1 MLKVF
6 VKLKNFI
13 WKMSLKSKLVT
24 IFVILTTIPLS
35 VVGIVSF
42 SQASSI
48 IERKTIESTTQIAE
62 QLNQS
67 ISLTLQMGERF
78 TKIIRDESVIKF
90 LTTPSEMKHTKYES
104 AKEII
109 KLFKLYRDT
118 FEDYQWIR
126 GIYIIGFN
134 GNNICEAQGVYSLH
148 KDINTISTINKIIE
162 KPKELHI
169 IPNSEIDY
177 ARKMKYEEVISL
189 GKTIEIPTTNQI
201 IGVIIIDI
209 DKEAIEELCENITI
223 GEKGYFS
230 IITYEGDRVIT
241 IYNSDLHH
249 NSNGL
254 RKESLDRI
262 ANEQHGHFIERV
274 NGSKEFIVFNTL
286 SNVGWKILGR
296 VELND
301 LMSSAYTIRRITI
314 FVVLLSIIFT
324 AILYIFISE
333 QLTRPIRNIKEKM
346 KQAERGVFVEAE
358 CNNRDEIGDLYR
370 SFNKMIKNIMQ
381 LIEDKQKE
389 QKALQKAELKAL
401 QAQINPHF
409 LYNTLDAI
417 VWMTETNNNDKVVE
431 ITKAFSSFFR
441 ITLSKGNEWITL
453 AEEIEHTRSYLIIQR
468 MRYRDILSYEI
479 DVDDSILKCRILKLI
494 LQPIVE
500 NALYHGIK
508 NKRNPGSIIVR
519 ASRYGDEKILLEV
532 IDDGNGMTEE
542 RLREVVA
549 HINADNS
556 VSRKN
561 EGYGL
566 RNVNQRIK
574 LYYGKQYGLFIKSE
588 YKKGTHVSVIIPLVG
603 DENV

>member
-1 MLKVF
+1 
-6 VKLKNFI
+6 
-13 WKMSLKSKLVT
+13 
-24 IFVILTTIPLS
+24 
-35 VVGIVSF
+35 
-42 SQASSI
+42 
-48 IERKTIESTTQIAE
+48 
-62 QLNQS
+62 
-67 ISLTLQMGERF
+67 
-78 TKIIRDESVIKF
+78 
-90 LTTPSEMKHTKYES
+90 
-104 AKEII
+104 
-109 KLFKLYRDT
+109 
-118 FEDYQWIR
+118 
-126 GIYIIGFN
+126 
-134 GNNICEAQGVYSLH
+134 
-148 KDINTISTINKIIE
+148 
-162 KPKELHI
+162 
-169 IPNSEIDY
+169 
-177 ARKMKYEEVISL
+177 
-189 GKTIEIPTTNQI
+189 
-201 IGVIIIDI
+201 
-209 DKEAIEELCENITI
+209 
-223 GEKGYFS
+223 
-230 IITYEGDRVIT
+230 
-241 IYNSDLHH
+241 
-249 NSNGL
+249 
-254 RKESLDRI
+254 
-262 ANEQHGHFIERV
+262 
-274 NGSKEFIVFNTL
+274 
-286 SNVGWKILGR
+286 
-296 VELND
+296 
-301 LMSSAYTIRRITI
+301 
-314 FVVLLSIIFT
+314 
-324 AILYIFISE
+324 
-333 QLTRPIRNIKEKM
+333 
-346 KQAERGVFVEAE
+346 
-358 CNNRDEIGDLYR
+358 
-370 SFNKMIKNIMQ
+370 MIKNIMQ

-549 HINADNS
+549 YINADNS

-574 LYYGKQYGLFIKSE
+574 LYYGKQYGLSIKSE